1 MAICVASPVLPGKW
15 EKGLNQK
22 LWFLRG
28 RHFPPRTVSCPPGGC
43 ASSFKYLLVTSVWR
57 GGRWAEVSS
66 DERVMGDV
74 RRARSSTC
82 SPLAL
87 QGHPIPCVSVARCA
101 PHIIWRRSVF
111 TFFVQGFQRASV
123 MYGVQTLSKK
133 TCLQLPTLYLLMYH
147 WRLRSQS
154 TVLKC
159 DNLSDQRHI
168 STQENR
174 PPLNISQFWMR
185 DRVQGQH
192 RNTCHFNVYNV
203 RFILSELC

>member
-1 MAICVASPVLPGKW
+1 MALIFVCIFSPPKFICQSLWQSVLLLQFSREN
-15 EKGLNQK
+15 EKRVWTRLNQK

-43 ASSFKYLLVTSVWR
+43 ASSFKYLLDTSVWR

-111 TFFVQGFQRASV
+111 TFFVILWSV
-123 MYGVQTLSKK
+123 MYGVQTL
-133 TCLQLPTLYLLMYH
+133 
-147 WRLRSQS
+147 
-154 TVLKC
+154 
-159 DNLSDQRHI
+159 
-168 STQENR
+168 
-174 PPLNISQFWMR
+174 
-185 DRVQGQH
+185 
-192 RNTCHFNVYNV
+192 
-203 RFILSELC
+203 